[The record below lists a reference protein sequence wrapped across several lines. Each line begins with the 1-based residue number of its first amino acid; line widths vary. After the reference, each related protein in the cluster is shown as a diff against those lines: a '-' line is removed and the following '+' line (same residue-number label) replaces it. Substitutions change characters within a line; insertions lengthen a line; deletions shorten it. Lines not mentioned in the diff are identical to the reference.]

1 MKMRV
6 LEKIHNLTFRLL
18 TGIMIRMI
26 MISAAKNERGSQN
39 VWIDVPADADIIC

>member
-18 TGIMIRMI
+18 TGI